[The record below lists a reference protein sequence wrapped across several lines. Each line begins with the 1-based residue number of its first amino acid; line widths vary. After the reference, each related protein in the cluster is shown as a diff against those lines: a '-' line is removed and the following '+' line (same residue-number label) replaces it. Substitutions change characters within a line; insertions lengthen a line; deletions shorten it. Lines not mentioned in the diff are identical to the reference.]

1 MKKLLLL
8 LMMLVCLASCAKD
21 GGAAEIA
28 DPAALYSAVAGTAS
42 LPEML
47 ALTEEELLYL
57 MGIEPQW
64 YTAAAAYAAADS
76 TSPVEILIL
85 RAADDASVGQ
95 LKEALESRLKLKLE
109 SARLYLTENQSL
121 LRTGVVRVDGL
132 TVSLLVAEDME
143 AVLSVY
149 P

>member
-1 MKKLLLL
+1 
-8 LMMLVCLASCAKD
+8 
-21 GGAAEIA
+21 
-28 DPAALYSAVAGTAS
+28 
-42 LPEML
+42 
-47 ALTEEELLYL
+47 

-95 LKEALESRLKLKLE
+95 LKEALESRLKLKQD